1 VRLLGLHVCP
11 LWEEQDGAR
20 RVGMSYEPD
29 HPRVV
34 GWVNVAAVRIAGATY
49 WLLLTKDAA
58 RA

>member
-1 VRLLGLHVCP
+1 
-11 LWEEQDGAR
+11 
-20 RVGMSYEPD
+20 MSYEPD